1 MTPCSGLGEEEWK
14 TRIIEDLERRGERRE
29 GGEKEEEKEE
39 VLARVALSFDLMDLI
54 LILNC
59 GLYHCGIYKVIV
71 VFV

>member
-39 VLARVALSFDLMDLI
+39 VLARVALSFDLMTMSAARAHHHLRT
-54 LILNC
+54 
-59 GLYHCGIYKVIV
+59 HTR
-71 VFV
+71 